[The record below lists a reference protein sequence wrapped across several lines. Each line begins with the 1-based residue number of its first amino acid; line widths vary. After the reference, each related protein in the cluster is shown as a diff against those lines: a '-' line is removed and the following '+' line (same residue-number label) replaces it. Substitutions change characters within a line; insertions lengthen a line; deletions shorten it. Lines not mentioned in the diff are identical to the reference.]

1 MTQVDNEIHK
11 YNAGWS
17 FDGISE
23 KFETHVA
30 KSVPFYD
37 IGHDLIC
44 KYSDFFLKSDS
55 LVYDIGC
62 STGLLMKRLL
72 KWNERKQELRVI
84 GIDPVED
91 MVEFAKSQLGD
102 NQSALVLC
110 ENALL
115 SELDKADV
123 IICYY
128 SLQFMPPRVRQDMV
142 IKVYNALNW
151 GGGFFMFEKV
161 RAPDARFQDY
171 ATQIYNDFKI
181 DNGLDGNEIIN
192 KTRSLKGVLEPFST
206 QGNLDL
212 LARAGFEDVS
222 SIMKYVCFEGFLAIK

>member
-1 MTQVDNEIHK
+1 MTQVGNGIHK

-17 FDGISE
+17 FDGISG
-23 KFETHVA
+23 KFEQHVA

-37 IGHDLIC
+37 VGHDLIC

-72 KWNERKQELRVI
+72 KWNEGKQQLRVI

-91 MVEFAKSQLGD
+91 MVEFAKTQLED
-102 NQSALVLC
+102 DQRALVLC

-142 IKVYNALNW
+142 NKIYNALNW
-151 GGGFFMFEKV
+151 GGGFFLFEKV

-181 DNGLDGNEIIN
+181 DSGLDGNEIIN
-192 KTRSLKGVLEPFST
+192 KTKSLKGVLEPFST

-212 LARAGFEDVS
+212 LARAGFVDVA

>member
-1 MTQVDNEIHK
+1 MTQVGNGIHK

-17 FDGISE
+17 FDGISG
-23 KFETHVA
+23 KFEQHVA

-37 IGHDLIC
+37 VGHDLIC
-44 KYSDFFLKSDS
+44 KYSDYFLKSDS

-72 KWNERKQELRVI
+72 KWNEGKQELRVI

-91 MVEFAKSQLGD
+91 MVEFAKTQLED
-102 NQSALVLC
+102 DQRALVLC

-142 IKVYNALNW
+142 NKIYKALNW
-151 GGGFFMFEKV
+151 GGGFFLFEKV

-181 DNGLDGNEIIN
+181 DSGLDGNEIIN

-212 LARAGFEDVS
+212 LARAGFVDVS

>member
-1 MTQVDNEIHK
+1 MTQVGNGIHK

-17 FDGISE
+17 FDGISG
-23 KFETHVA
+23 KFEQHVA

-37 IGHDLIC
+37 VGHDLIC
-44 KYSDFFLKSDS
+44 KYSDYFLKSDS

-72 KWNERKQELRVI
+72 KWNEGKQELRVI

-91 MVEFAKSQLGD
+91 MVEFAKTQLED
-102 NQSALVLC
+102 DQRALVLC

-142 IKVYNALNW
+142 NKIYNALNW
-151 GGGFFMFEKV
+151 GGGFFLFEKV

-181 DNGLDGNEIIN
+181 DSGLDGNEIIN

-212 LARAGFEDVS
+212 LARAGFVDVS

>member
-1 MTQVDNEIHK
+1 
-11 YNAGWS
+11 
-17 FDGISE
+17 
-23 KFETHVA
+23 
-30 KSVPFYD
+30 
-37 IGHDLIC
+37 
-44 KYSDFFLKSDS
+44 
-55 LVYDIGC
+55 
-62 STGLLMKRLL
+62 MKRLL
-72 KWNERKQELRVI
+72 KWNAGKQELRVI

-91 MVEFAKSQLGD
+91 MVEFAKTQLED
-102 NQSALVLC
+102 DPRALVLC

-142 IKVYNALNW
+142 NKIYNALNW
-151 GGGFFMFEKV
+151 GGGFFLFEKV

-181 DNGLDGNEIIN
+181 DSGLDGNEIIN
-192 KTRSLKGVLEPFST
+192 KSKSLKGVLEPFST

-212 LARAGFEDVS
+212 LARAGFVDVA

>member
-1 MTQVDNEIHK
+1 MTQVGNGIHK

-17 FDGISE
+17 FDGISG
-23 KFETHVA
+23 KFEQHVA

-37 IGHDLIC
+37 VGHDLIC
-44 KYSDFFLKSDS
+44 KYCDFFLKSDS

-72 KWNERKQELRVI
+72 KWNEGKQELRVI

-91 MVEFAKSQLGD
+91 MVEFAKSQLED
-102 NQSALVLC
+102 DQRALVLC

-142 IKVYNALNW
+142 NKIYNALNW

-181 DNGLDGNEIIN
+181 DSGLDGHEIIN

-212 LARAGFEDVS
+212 LARAGFVDVS